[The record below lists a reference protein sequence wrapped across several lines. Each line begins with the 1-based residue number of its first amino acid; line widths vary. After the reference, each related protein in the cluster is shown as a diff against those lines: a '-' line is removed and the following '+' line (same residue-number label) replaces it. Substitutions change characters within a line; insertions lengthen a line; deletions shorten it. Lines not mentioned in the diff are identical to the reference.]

1 MLSLLRPQIVRDLEL
16 KKHGLKVYLR
26 DPGSYTPLRK
36 EYWKQLPDG
45 KIATSLVMGR
55 NHEENV
61 KQISQFST
69 KDAQNLAPFEAELD
83 RYASAIE
90 GLLDTVKIYFID
102 NKI

>member
-61 KQISQFST
+61 KQISNKVFSDG
-69 KDAQNLAPFEAELD
+69 K
-83 RYASAIE
+83 
-90 GLLDTVKIYFID
+90 
-102 NKI
+102 